1 MQPNLLY
8 PNRLSAN
15 YPLTL
20 VLILA
25 RTNSEDGISMQ
36 MQEPV
41 LPSSTVDV
49 LAIKID
55 SRLLKSVWAS
65 VNLPDQTL
73 SHQVLLARIH
83 MVLHLTS
90 TSLHLISQLLLL
102 LQKLLQE
109 KMRLLM
115 IQKLALPLKRDV
127 IKQRQDVSLELL
139 GTMMTELSVKNVTV
153 TSHAMVSNVLLEQLV
168 KLSLT
173 MPEERLCTK
182 LSARMIPKM
191 ASVLKSK
198 VWTTVMKNAKLMVIV
213 LEHRNV
219 VTMVVESLVCKL
231 LMILERLIMM
241 MMA

>member
-1 MQPNLLY
+1 MQLNLLY

-41 LPSSTVDV
+41 LPSSTVVV

-83 MVLHLTS
+83 MVLHPTS

-102 LQKLLQE
+102 LQKFLQE

-168 KLSLT
+168 NDVILS
-173 MPEERLCTK
+173 
-182 LSARMIPKM
+182 
-191 ASVLKSK
+191 
-198 VWTTVMKNAKLMVIV
+198 
-213 LEHRNV
+213 
-219 VTMVVESLVCKL
+219 
-231 LMILERLIMM
+231 
-241 MMA
+241 